1 MNIREIAKRAKVST
15 ATASRAINRIP
26 NVDPH
31 MAKRVRKAVEELG
44 YYPNSH
50 ARSLGSGKSRTFG
63 LIVSEISNTFS
74 AEVAQAFEDV
84 AVQHDYE
91 ILITSTVH
99 DRTRM
104 EMGVR
109 RMIERRVDGVAVL
122 TFGAEESLI
131 AALRLKQI
139 PVVFVGVGLDSPGVS
154 NIRIDYEHGIRQAVQ
169 HVAALRHVEIAFV
182 AGPAYLN
189 LEAAR
194 KTAFQQCMREIG
206 MGVRS
211 DMIMVSEHTVEGGMR
226 AFDALRRLSTRPT
239 AVLCSNDMTAIGII
253 RQAHECGVS
262 IPFDMSVVGFDDIP
276 LAQFTIPPLT
286 TVQVSQTELAKL
298 AFQALLSEAEDKSEV
313 AEKREYTLI
322 TNLILRGSTALADSE
337 VSLLPSAS

>member
-1 MNIREIAKRAKVST
+1 MDIREIAKRAKVST

-44 YYPNSH
+44 YYPNRH
-50 ARSLGSGKSRTFG
+50 ARSLGSGKSRIFG
-63 LIVSEISNTFS
+63 LIVSEISDTFS

-91 ILITSTVH
+91 ILITSTAH

-131 AALRLKQI
+131 AALRRKQI
-139 PVVFVGVGLDSPGVS
+139 PVVFVGVGPDWPGVS

-169 HVAALRHVEIAFV
+169 HVAALRHVEIALV
-182 AGPAYLN
+182 IGATHLK

-194 KTAFQQCMREIG
+194 KAAFQQCMREIG
-206 MGVRS
+206 MRVRS
-211 DMIMVSEHTVEGGMR
+211 EMNVVCEHTVEGGMR
-226 AFDALRRLSTRPT
+226 AFDALRSRSTRPT

-276 LAQFTIPPLT
+276 FARLTIPPLT
-286 TVQVSQTELAKL
+286 TVQVSQTDLAKL
-298 AFQALLSEAEDKSEV
+298 AFQALLSEAEDNSEV
-313 AEKREYTLI
+313 SEKREYALM
-322 TNLILRGSTALADSE
+322 TNLILRGSTALAGSA
-337 VSLLPSAS
+337 VPLLPPAS